1 MVASLKSADLQ
12 IVETFKKSI
21 DIYFKY
27 VSIKED
33 KEKKIN
39 LTVNPKQVV
48 RQSRKGLN
56 NMEYTI
62 HKAEEVHTAFKN
74 IDDVQEKIKFINNL
88 NTNNWFTVIRKEK
101 LVKAWTKK

>member
-1 MVASLKSADLQ
+1 MPICRFEKLL
-12 IVETFKKSI
+12 KKSI

-33 KEKKIN
+33 KEKKI
-39 LTVNPKQVV
+39 KE
-48 RQSRKGLN
+48 GLK

-62 HKAEEVHTAFKN
+62 HNADKVHTAFKN

-101 LVKAWTKK
+101 LINAWKQK